1 MVKIVIDAGHGF
13 NTPGKRSPDDEREWS
28 FNNKVAK
35 YAIAKL
41 KTYKNVE
48 ILRVD
53 DPTGKTDVPL
63 TTRTSLANEWQA
75 DVYASI
81 HHNTLADK
89 WGVIV
94 VLKHIQ
100 WTTQQRIQNQLKLR
114 ALFIL
119 GLLWLWG

>member
-28 FNNKVAK
+28 FNNKVAQ

-63 TTRTSLANEWQA
+63 KTRTTLRTNGKLM
-75 DVYASI
+75 YMLLSI
-81 HHNTLADK
+81 TIPYRISGAA
-89 WGVIV
+89 IA

-100 WTTQQRIQNQLKLR
+100 WTTQKRIQNQLKLR

-119 GLLWLWG
+119 EL